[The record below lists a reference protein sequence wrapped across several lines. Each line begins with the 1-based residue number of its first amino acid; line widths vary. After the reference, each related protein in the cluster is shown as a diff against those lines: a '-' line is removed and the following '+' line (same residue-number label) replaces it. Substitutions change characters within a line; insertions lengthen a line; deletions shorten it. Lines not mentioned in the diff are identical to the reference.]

1 MVNEKVVNPVDELLP
16 MNKNIMLALQHLLVG
31 VIAAIPVPLIV
42 GAAAGLDSNEMGFL
56 ISATLFV
63 AGISTR

>member
-1 MVNEKVVNPVDELLP
+1 MVNDKEKAVNPVDELLP

-42 GAAAGLDSNEMGFL
+42 GAAAGLDSNEMGF
-56 ISATLFV
+56 
-63 AGISTR
+63 

>member
-1 MVNEKVVNPVDELLP
+1 MVNDKEKAVNPVDELLP

-42 GAAAGLDSNEMGFL
+42 GAAADGKIIL
-56 ISATLFV
+56 
-63 AGISTR
+63 